1 MFNPFRRK
9 TSSHASDR
17 TDAMRVL
24 SDNSPFAVKEAFRGI
39 YTNLIYMPIE
49 DKCKKFVITSPCT
62 GEGKTYVSINL
73 AITIAQNLEAARVLL
88 IDGDIRSPRIEKLL
102 STHDH
107 VHGISEYLAGIDE
120 RPNFCDTKFS
130 NLKVL
135 YSGAR
140 SANPSRLINTERM
153 NQLFELCDE
162 RFDYVIIDTPPL
174 DLVSDALLFSNKIS
188 SYLLVARADYS
199 DVNTLSIAI
208 SKLEQVEA
216 EIGGI
221 VLCNVNPK
229 RINGKYGAQ
238 SKYSK
243 YRKFKYGAYDYYGK

>member
-1 MFNPFRRK
+1 MFSFFK
-9 TSSHASDR
+9 KKSASHGSDR
-17 TDAMRVL
+17 EDALRVL
-24 SDNSPFAVKEAFRGI
+24 SDNSPFAVKEAFRSV

-49 DKCKKFVITSPCT
+49 DKCKKFVITSPCA

-73 AITIAQNLEAARVLL
+73 AITIAQNLEASRVLL
-88 IDGDIRSPRIEKLL
+88 IDGDIRSPRIEKLI
-102 STHDH
+102 STGTH

-120 RPNFCDTKFS
+120 RPNFCDTKVP

-153 NQLFELCDE
+153 NKLFELCDE

-174 DLVSDALLFSNKIS
+174 NLVSDALLFSDKVS

-199 DVNTLSIAI
+199 DVNTLSLAI
-208 SKLEQVEA
+208 SRLEQVEA
-216 EIGGI
+216 EVGGI
-221 VLCNVNPK
+221 ILCNVNPK
-229 RINGKYGAQ
+229 RINGKYGT
-238 SKYSK
+238 STKYGR
-243 YRKFKYGAYDYYGK
+243 YRKFKYGVYDYYGK

>member
-1 MFNPFRRK
+1 MFNLFK
-9 TSSHASDR
+9 KQSSSHSNDK
-17 TDAMRVL
+17 TDAARVI
-24 SDNSPFAVKEAFRGI
+24 SDNTPFAVKEAFRGV

-49 DKCKKFVITSPCT
+49 DKCKKFVISSPCT

-73 AITIAQNLEAARVLL
+73 AITIAQNLESSRVLL
-88 IDGDIRSPRIEKLL
+88 IDADIRSPRIEKLM
-102 STHDH
+102 SSASH

-120 RPNFCDTKFS
+120 RPNFCDTKVP

-153 NQLFELCDE
+153 NQLFQLCDE

-174 DLVSDALLFSNKIS
+174 NLVSDALLFSDKVS

-199 DVNTLSIAI
+199 DVNTLSVAI

-221 VLCNVNPK
+221 ILCNVNPK
-229 RINGKYGAQ
+229 RISGKYGTH
-238 SKYSK
+238 SKYGR
-243 YRKFKYGAYDYYGK
+243 YRKFKYGVYDYYGK